1 MVKLSNLMN
10 DLRNIPQSGLITF
23 INNRDKTFYLIF
35 SPRLATTF
43 LTQICKLKD
52 NIHDC
57 KELQLAF
64 NDGLLHSWIER
75 GYDKD
80 PGSIEL
86 RSQYER
92 IVHEYITNGFSNM
105 REGYKA
111 IGYRLKKYVLND
123 FRRET
128 CKSDPLVY
136 VCGKSPSLG
145 EIVLGIFDS
154 IPEAN
159 EWCEATYGD
168 KVSELIPIFKD
179 NALTIE
185 YHNKHGYKIC
195 R

>member
-1 MVKLSNLMN
+1 MSNLIN
-10 DLRNIPQSGLITF
+10 DFKNIPKCGIIGF
-23 INNRDKTFYLIF
+23 ISSSSYYLFF
-35 SPRLATTF
+35 SSTLPSLFCTH
-43 LTQICKLKD
+43 LLKLKEG
-52 NIHDC
+52 IHDC
-57 KELQLAF
+57 KELQDAF
-64 NDGLLHSWIER
+64 NQDDLRCEVIK
-75 GYDKD
+75 GYSKD

-92 IVHEYITNGFSNM
+92 IVHEYKYTEYKNM

-123 FRRET
+123 FRRE
-128 CKSDPLVY
+128 KGNFGPLVY

-159 EWCEATYGD
+159 DWCELTYGKNTSD
-168 KVSELIPIFKD
+168 LIPVFKV
-179 NALTIE
+179 NELTQE
-185 YHNKHGYKIC
+185 YHDKHGFKIC